1 MMTTLATSH
10 VGLSVTDLGRSV
22 EFYSSVLGF
31 EATLGKTTPAASLEH
46 DGELVVTLWEQSGS
60 GYDRAQAGLHH
71 LAFQVGSREEVEA
84 VEERAKQAGATFI
97 YDGPVAYRSDSPAGA
112 VFFEDPDGIRIEVGT
127 ESGFEDAPVPLPGKP
142 TCGLF

>member
-1 MMTTLATSH
+1 MTTLATSH
-10 VGLSVTDLGRSV
+10 VGISVTDLDRSV
-22 EFYSSVLGF
+22 DFYTSVLGF
-31 EATLGKTTPAASLEH
+31 EATLGKTTPAAFLAH

-60 GYDRAQAGLHH
+60 GFESARAGLHH
-71 LAFQVGSREEVEA
+71 LAFKVQSVEEVEG

-97 YDGPVAYRSDSPAGA
+97 YDGPVAYRADSSAGA

-127 ESGFEDAPVPLPGKP
+127 DSGFENAPVPIPGKP